1 MYGGVG
7 AMMAH
12 RLLVILLSAWVL
24 WHGIESRGQVTW
36 RQRRTFV
43 ESAAPGLTAEAWC
56 QTMRQQLA
64 GHGRWQCPPEG
75 VAPGE
80 VRPTPRGH
88 P

>member
-1 MYGGVG
+1 
-7 AMMAH
+7 MAQ
-12 RLLVILLSAWVL
+12 RLLIVLLSAWVL
-24 WHGIESRGQVTW
+24 WHGVDSRGQVTW

-64 GHGRWQCPPEG
+64 GRGRWECRPEG
-75 VAPGE
+75 VSPGE
-80 VRPTPRGH
+80 MTPTQKRH